1 MKNVNFIFLVHE
13 EPVLKHYTFV
23 DIDNDHYYYDDYAN
37 DNNLKNKSEKCYLPA
52 NRLMLDMLENA
63 DSNFRVSFAISGIAL
78 ERFEESA
85 PEVIDSFDALAKTGK
100 VEFLAMPYSYSLSS
114 VFDDNEFRRQV
125 LQQSRKIEQLFG
137 YKPNVLFNTSMI
149 YSDEIGKKASE
160 MGFRTIITEGAKH
173 IMGYKSPHFV
183 YNHPYLS
190 KMKLLIR
197 DNVLSDNFNFRFSQ
211 WDWDEYPLT
220 ADKFM
225 SWIGKSPDKESVF
238 NIMCGYDILG
248 ITNNEHSGIF
258 EFFRAL
264 PDYADRNGISFSTP
278 VGTVSQNTPIG
289 TLPVPDPIS
298 WTNNDKSLTAYCGN
312 ELQNEA
318 LNKLYAMSKKVHV
331 FPDSLL
337 QADWL
342 RLQDVSHF
350 YFMDSHLYTSEG
362 NRMGTHYESEYNAFV
377 NYMNVLSDFI
387 GRVEAQFP
395 KSINDEEL
403 NPLLQTIEKQNEEI
417 AHLRREVLRLKRIV
431 SADRKSTKNLP

>member
-1 MKNVNFIFLVHE
+1 
-13 EPVLKHYTFV
+13 
-23 DIDNDHYYYDDYAN
+23 
-37 DNNLKNKSEKCYLPA
+37 
-52 NRLMLDMLENA
+52 
-63 DSNFRVSFAISGIAL
+63 
-78 ERFEESA
+78 
-85 PEVIDSFDALAKTGK
+85 
-100 VEFLAMPYSYSLSS
+100 
-114 VFDDNEFRRQV
+114 
-125 LQQSRKIEQLFG
+125 
-137 YKPNVLFNTSMI
+137 
-149 YSDEIGKKASE
+149 

-183 YNHPYLS
+183 YNHPYIS

-225 SWIGKSPDKESVF
+225 SWIGKSPDRESVF
-238 NIMCGYDILG
+238 NVMCGYDILG

-264 PDYADRNGISFSTP
+264 PDYADRNGVSFSTP
-278 VGTVSQNTPIG
+278 LDTIAQNTPIG

-298 WTNNDKSLTAYCGN
+298 WTNEDKSLTAYCGN
-312 ELQNEA
+312 ELQSEA

-395 KSINDEEL
+395 KSISDEEL

-431 SADRKSTKNLP
+431 STDRKNTKNRP